1 MKDIIFKGKIQFGI
15 WKFLENVEG
24 VVKPQ
29 YGCAQPIENGVHL
42 GNGNNTIEEV
52 GSCEINPPVIS
63 CAGATSSIHFP
74 FLVGEWNVEV
84 NGDLHYA
91 DGFSVSWIL
100 QQNYSGILEAEGDGG
115 LSVGNISASNVRI
128 KLIPEANDDPTPEY
142 SVESGNPTFIEHEDG
157 SLTFCLSK
165 KDEEPQFDIEY
176 VLNGETIHDFV
187 NGIVPAS
194 YLQNTAITSL
204 LLHDSITAIDDF
216 AFHGCTSLESLT
228 LSNSLVSIGQY
239 AFNGMF
245 ELTSVELPDGLIA
258 IGDRAFTGAKKITSL
273 SIPSS
278 VNSMG
283 DQAFIDCFLLE
294 SITVSAVVPP
304 VCTNPFYNT
313 SGGVIPNL
321 FSIYVPSGSVDA
333 YKSATGWS
341 EHAARIFAIP

>member
-1 MKDIIFKGKIQFGI
+1 MSPNNSEGAQF
-15 WKFLENVEG
+15 F
-24 VVKPQ
+24 
-29 YGCAQPIENGVHL
+29 
-42 GNGNNTIEEV
+42 T
-52 GSCEINPPVIS
+52 PP
-63 CAGATSSIHFP
+63 T
-74 FLVGEWNVEV
+74 
-84 NGDLHYA
+84 D
-91 DGFSVSWIL
+91 
-100 QQNYSGILEAEGDGG
+100 
-115 LSVGNISASNVRI
+115 
-128 KLIPEANDDPTPEY
+128 
-142 SVESGNPTFIEHEDG
+142 NPTFVEHEDG

-194 YLQNTAITSL
+194 Y
-204 LLHDSITAIDDF
+204 IDDF

-245 ELTSVELPDGLIA
+245 ELTSVELPAGLTV

-273 SIPSS
+273 SIPNS

-283 DQAFIDCFLLE
+283 DQAFSNCFLLE

-313 SGGVIPNL
+313 SGGVVPDL
-321 FSIYVPSGSVDA
+321 FSIYVPSESVTA
-333 YKSATGWS
+333 YKAAAGWS
-341 EHAARIFAIP
+341 NHSSRIFAII

>member
-1 MKDIIFKGKIQFGI
+1 MKDIFFRGKIQFGI
-15 WKFLENVEG
+15 WKFLESVEG

-63 CAGATSSIHFP
+63 CVGATSSVNFP
-74 FLVGEWNVEV
+74 YIEGNWRFYLDDFEFSVVTGLANDFTSYLNTEMVGKLRC
-84 NGDLHYA
+84 DF
-91 DGFSVSWIL
+91 DGFFWVENL
-100 QQNYSGILEAEGDGG
+100 DTQPH
-115 LSVGNISASNVRI
+115 RI
-128 KLIPEANDDPTPEY
+128 KMSPNNSEGAQFFTPPTD
-142 SVESGNPTFIEHEDG
+142 NPTFVEHEDG

-258 IGDRAFTGAKKITSL
+258 IGDRAFTDAKKITSL

-278 VNSMG
+278 VSSMG
-283 DQAFIDCFLLE
+283 DQAFRNCILLE
-294 SITVSAVVPP
+294 SVTVSAVVPP
-304 VCTNPFYNT
+304 VCTNPFFNT
-313 SGGVIPNL
+313 DVFP
-321 FSIYVPSGSVDA
+321 IYVPADSVDA